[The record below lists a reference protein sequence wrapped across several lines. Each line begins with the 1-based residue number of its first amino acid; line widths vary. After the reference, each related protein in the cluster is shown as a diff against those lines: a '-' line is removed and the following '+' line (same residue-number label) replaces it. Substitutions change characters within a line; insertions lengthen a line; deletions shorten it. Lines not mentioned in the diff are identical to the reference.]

1 MDFSFDIPPLAIGL
15 FEASILATI
24 IALSLFL
31 TRILPLH
38 RRRRADKAAAAAADP
53 DAADS
58 CGASI
63 IVYSNDQ
70 AEELAALLPSLLSQR
85 YAPGYEVIVV
95 NEGDS
100 PRVRAAVES
109 LQMQHS
115 NLYLTYT
122 PDGARNLSRKKLAI
136 TLGIKAARYPVVVL
150 TSAGAMVGSDRW
162 LGRMMRHFSDGG
174 HVELVLGIAVADT
187 DEDSA
192 LWKRIRSFDL
202 AVDTA
207 AWVTDAIAGR
217 PWRGVEYNLA
227 YRRDTFFRNKGFSS
241 QLNLRH
247 GDDDIFVSEIATPA
261 NTAVELSDESVV
273 TVPGVNTLRAQ
284 RDRNVQRRF
293 TRRFIRRRP
302 RLAGAAGWWLYLAA
316 GVLPAVAVAMQPAN
330 GLMWLCAAVCLTC
343 WYLAV
348 LVWRNAITAMRG
360 RRLLLSLPFIAA
372 MRPLRKLTGA
382 AMARVAH
389 GKRYTWE

>member
-1 MDFSFDIPPLAIGL
+1 MDFSFDIPPLVIGL
-15 FEASILATI
+15 FEASILATVVS
-24 IALSLFL
+24 LSLFL
-31 TRILPLH
+31 MRILPL
-38 RRRRADKAAAAAADP
+38 RRQRRADRLT
-53 DAADS
+53 DAEDAGDS
-58 CGASI
+58 APGASV

-70 AEELAALLPSLLSQR
+70 AEELSALLPQLLSQQYR
-85 YAPGYEVIVV
+85 PGFEVIVV

-100 PRVRAAVES
+100 PRVRAIVED
-109 LQMQHS
+109 LQMRHR
-115 NLYLTYT
+115 NLYLTFT

-136 TLGIKAARYPVVVL
+136 TLGVKAARHPVVVL
-150 TSAGAMVGSDRW
+150 TGAGASMTSDHW
-162 LGRMMRHFSDGG
+162 LSRMMRHFADS
-174 HVELVLGIAVADT
+174 HIELVLGIAVPDT

-202 AVDTA
+202 AVDTI
-207 AWVTDAIAGR
+207 AWVTDAIGGR

-241 QLNLRH
+241 QLNLRR
-247 GDDDIFVSEIATPA
+247 GDDDIFVAEIATPD

-273 TVPGVNTLRAQ
+273 EVPGVNTLRAQ

-302 RLAGAAGWWLYLAA
+302 RLTGALSWWAYLTAA
-316 GVLPAVAVAMQPAN
+316 VLPAVALTMEPHN
-330 GLMWLCAAVCLTC
+330 PFMWVCASVCLVC
-343 WYLAV
+343 WYLTAM
-348 LVWRNAITAMRG
+348 VWRGAIIAMRG
-360 RRLLLSLPFIAA
+360 RHLLLTLPFIAA

-382 AMARVAH
+382 AMARLAH